1 MDCAPQRR
9 SGDDRRSDFKLR
21 GLFAFLPLLLGACGS
36 VLSVI
41 DDPPPKPEMAQ
52 IVFYRIGNSTIL
64 PGNANIEVNGARI
77 ASLGPR
83 ERQVG
88 DIKPGHTVVSVAS
101 SLLPIGHYTV
111 EFEAAAGQKFIFSVA
126 LRGDMI
132 VQALPGNYKIA
143 ETPGAA
149 FQIGQGH

>member
-9 SGDDRRSDFKLR
+9 SGDDQRSDFR
-21 GLFAFLPLLLGACGS
+21 VRPLFAFLLLLLSGCGS
-36 VLSVI
+36 ILSAI
-41 DDPPPKPEMAQ
+41 DDPPLKPGMAQ
-52 IVFYRIGNSTIL
+52 IVFYRVGNFTAF
-64 PGNANIEVNGARI
+64 PGNAKIEVNGEPI

-83 ERQVG
+83 ERQAS
-88 DIKPGHTVVSVAS
+88 DIKPGHTAVSVAS

-111 EFEAAAGQKFIFSVA
+111 EFEAAAGQKYIFSVA

-132 VQALPGNYKIA
+132 VQGLAGAYKVT